1 MEALSKPGNWLSPL
15 VSLTGTALLFA
26 STSSL
31 GSDYVSSSTYAT
43 GDYRMV
49 FSEYATK
56 PYGES
61 LVLVHPL
68 TDVDAKIKTMYDQL
82 FKTGNTSTQR
92 IVFDATG
99 TGNTGLKFVKDIGSN
114 DIRSEGMSYGMMIAV
129 MMDDQ
134 ATFDALWGFARKFM
148 YNDDN
153 GANWYAWSL
162 QDSAPNYPMNA
173 GDPKYGENPAP
184 DGEEYFAM
192 ALFFADHRWG
202 STGSATDLKNYKA
215 WANNTLTL
223 LGNTSGNSLW
233 DAGTN
238 MVKFSPFETFTDPSY
253 HLPAFYQLWGLWAD
267 NNKATWSDAADK
279 SRAFLKNAV
288 DDNRTGR
295 TNTGLFSEYASY
307 SGVPQTTTYN
317 PLSQHSAF
325 DAYRVINNIAM
336 DHYWWSKNADMNA
349 LVKGIMGFYNSD
361 TELATAV
368 NGFRYTG
375 VYGLGQG
382 STLYMTNGNWSTRA
396 AAPVPGLAAMNAV
409 GAVANDESYVPKFV
423 QYLWDQTTPSG
434 GGRYY
439 DGLLHL
445 FGYLHLAGYYRIY
458 NEFEG
463 NSADLSMSTGRQD
476 ANNNPIIFWGAPNYF
491 TVAGCPQGQSATGTF
506 TWTMAFLRD
515 KDEPLGVPDFA
526 SKTGNMT
533 ALSNGRYFGEI
544 PILQPAHDEYTLTIT
559 RKCNGVDL
567 VEPTSGWVDPS
578 GYVRTVQGYPLPGS
592 TVTLFKTDTND
603 SASTLRQVPNGSI
616 VMAPRNRKNPDQTD
630 FAGHFGWDVS
640 YGYWYRV
647 TASHPG
653 CVSPTNPL
661 QTTVQTPLMFV
672 PPEVTNLDIRL
683 ACPTDRLKVE
693 TTITSDWGTGY
704 CADLKVTNNNSIPV
718 NWNVKFNVDGNIN
731 SSSGPVLTQA
741 GRVVTAKGPSGSTL
755 LPAFGSTTG
764 NFCATRDRKPSNYT
778 IIVRAR
784 GTSGAEN
791 INLTVGGTVVGNWN
805 LTTSLKDYY
814 VTTQLAGGI
823 NVVYTNDNGVA
834 YRDVV
839 VDFVDVNNVRYQTED
854 MTQNT
859 SVYGNGRCGGGSR
872 SEWMHCSGWVGFPAY
887 K

>member
-1 MEALSKPGNWLSPL
+1 MKDLSKPGHRLATFIC
-15 VSLTGTALLFA
+15 SLGASLLFA
-26 STSSL
+26 
-31 GSDYVSSSTYAT
+31 GPPGYASDYVSSSTYAT

-56 PYGES
+56 VVGES
-61 LVLVHPL
+61 RVLVHPL
-68 TDVDAKIKTMYDQL
+68 NDVDAKIKTMYDQL
-82 FKTGNTSTQR
+82 FKTGNTGSQR

-99 TGNTGLKFVKDIGSN
+99 TGNAGLKFVKDIGSN

-148 YNDDN
+148 YNDDD
-153 GANWYAWSL
+153 GGRWYAWSL
-162 QDSAPNYPMNA
+162 ADTAPNYPMNRD
-173 GDPKYGENPAP
+173 GTKYGQNPAP

-202 STGSATDLKNYKA
+202 STGNSTDLKNYKA
-215 WANNTLTL
+215 WANDTLSI
-223 LGNTSGNSLW
+223 LGNTGDPGLW
-233 DAGTN
+233 DATNN
-238 MVKFSPFETFTDPSY
+238 MVKFSPYETFTDPSY
-253 HLPAFYQLWGLWAD
+253 HLPAFYQLWGLWASS
-267 NNKATWSDAADK
+267 NNANWSAAADK
-279 SRAFLKNAV
+279 SRTFLKNAA
-288 DDNRTGR
+288 DGATRS
-295 TNTGLFSEYASY
+295 NTGLFSEYASY
-307 SGVPQTTTYN
+307 AGVPQTTTYN

-336 DHYWWSKNADMNA
+336 DHYWWSKSADMNG

-382 STLYMTNGNWSTRA
+382 STLYITNANWSARA
-396 AAPVPGLAAMNAV
+396 TAPVPGLAAMNAV

-423 QYLWDQTTPSG
+423 QYLWDQATPSG
-434 GGRYY
+434 NGRYY

-458 NEFEG
+458 NELEG

-476 ANNNPIIFWGAPNYF
+476 ANNNPVIYWGAPNYF
-491 TVAGCPQGQSATGTF
+491 TVAGCPQGQTATGTF
-506 TWTMAFLRD
+506 TWTMSFLAD
-515 KDEPLGVPDFA
+515 KVLPAGPDFPPI
-526 SKTGNMT
+526 TGNMT

-544 PILQPAHDEYTLTIT
+544 PAVAPAHDEYKLTIL
-559 RKCNGVDL
+559 RRCSGGDL
-567 VEPTSGWVDPS
+567 SEDTSGWVDPS
-578 GYVRTVQGYPLPGS
+578 GYVRTTQGYALPGS
-592 TVTLFKTDTND
+592 TVTLFRTDTND
-603 SASTLRQVPNGSI
+603 SASTLRQVPNGSTI
-616 VMAPRNRKNPDQTD
+616 MAPYNRKNPDLTD
-630 FAGHFGWDVS
+630 FAGHFGWDVE
-640 YGYWYRV
+640 YGRWYQVR
-647 TASHPG
+647 ASHPG

-661 QTTVQTPLMFV
+661 QTTVSTPLIFV
-672 PPEVTNLDIRL
+672 PPAVTDLDIRL
-683 ACPTDRLKVE
+683 ACPTDRLKVDM
-693 TTITSDWGTGY
+693 TVTSDWGTGY
-704 CADLKVTNNNSIPV
+704 CADVKVTNNNSIPV
-718 NWNVKFNVDGNIN
+718 NWKVNFNVDGSIN
-731 SSSGPVLTQA
+731 SSGGANLAQA
-741 GRVVTAKGPSGSTL
+741 GRVVTATGLSGNTI
-755 LPAFGSTTG
+755 LPAFTSTSG
-764 NFCATRDRKPSNYT
+764 ISFCATRDRKPATYT

-791 INLTVGGTVVGNWN
+791 INLTVGGAVLGNWN
-805 LTTSLKDYY
+805 LTTSFKDYY
-814 VTTQLAGGI
+814 VTTQAAGGI

-859 SVYGNGRCGGGSR
+859 SVFGNGRCGGGSR